1 MNWSWDSMKAPLIRK
16 FSQLINRQSRPHGN
30 TLWDQNQKQ
39 EQPHRNLR
47 PSTTH
52 RKLQDYVVL
61 LWLRG
66 CKKQIDLLARKSE
79 SNNSREKQKKHH
91 YCSILQKNEVNK
103 KLITCNKDDDNDCR
117 NSFEQDIIWS
127 NLANSTQLTIISNFP
142 SSLEQNKKLL
152 DITAVTMINMYTS

>member
-1 MNWSWDSMKAPLIRK
+1 MKAPLIRK
-16 FSQLINRQSRPHGN
+16 FSQLINRHSRPHGN

-52 RKLQDYVVL
+52 RKLQDYVVP

-66 CKKQIDLLARKSE
+66 CKKQIELLARKSE

-103 KLITCNKDDDNDCR
+103 KLTTCNKDDDNELQEFFWKR
-117 NSFEQDIIWS
+117 Y
-127 NLANSTQLTIISNFP
+127 NLIQFGQLHPTNNYFHFP
-142 SSLEQNKKLL
+142 SKSWKNRIKSYW
-152 DITAVTMINMYTS
+152 I